1 MKEQRDNTT
10 WKKVRSLL
18 NTIHLWLGVGSG
30 LIIFVVCLTGTVYT
44 FSSEIQKLTDSHI
57 HKVQVP
63 QNATRLAT
71 ETIIEKVLT
80 SVKGG
85 VVQSVVIPSDA
96 NASYQVV
103 VGAADKGEGKKND
116 GGEKKTEAKK
126 EGEVKKRGEAKK
138 GAESKAPAGRARGTT
153 YFVDPYTGAILG
165 TGETSSSEF
174 FMVMFRMH
182 RWLSL
187 DMEIGRPIVGVATII
202 FAILIIT
209 GMVIWFPK
217 KVKNWRQ
224 GLKVKTDGNWKRLN
238 HDLHNALGF
247 YSAIFLLIM
256 ALTGLTWSFQWYK
269 EVYVNMFSS
278 KTKEAKPK
286 ELFSTPGESKASI
299 ERYMLA
305 AGEVLPYEGDYRIN
319 LPRDSAGVVTVTKT
333 GSGFFATSVGDRVTL
348 DQYSAHV
355 LATDIFAD
363 KPFGDQMVSSI
374 KALHIGSF
382 AGMFSKIIY
391 FVTCLIGTS
400 LPVTGVIIWI
410 NKLRKKKTKKKGD
423 AKTRRAA
430 ADPAPAAGI

>member
-1 MKEQRDNTT
+1 MKEQRDNT
-10 WKKVRSLL
+10 WKKVRSLF
-18 NTIHLWLGVGSG
+18 NDIHLWLGIGSG

-44 FSSEIQKLTDSHI
+44 FSSEIQKVTDSHI
-57 HKVQVP
+57 HTVKVPVKGS
-63 QNATRLAT
+63 RLAT

-85 VVQSVVIPSDA
+85 VVQSVVIPSDPGS
-96 NASYQVV
+96 SYQVV
-103 VGAADKGEGKKND
+103 IGASDKGEGRKRE
-116 GGEKKTEAKK
+116 GGEKKAEGKK
-126 EGEVKKRGEAKK
+126 DGEVKKGGEAKK
-138 GAESKAPAGRARGTT
+138 GGESKAPAGRARGTT
-153 YFVDPYTGAILG
+153 YFVDPYTGSILG

-182 RWLSL
+182 RWLLL

-202 FAILIIT
+202 FAILVIT

-217 KVKNWRQ
+217 KVKNWKQ

-269 EVYVNMFSS
+269 EGFVNMFSS
-278 KTKEAKPK
+278 KGKEAKPK

-299 ERYMLA
+299 ERYITA
-305 AGEVLPYEGDYRIN
+305 VGEVLPYEGDYRIN
-319 LPRDSAGVVTVTKT
+319 LPRDSAGVVTVMKT
-333 GSGFFATSVGDRVTL
+333 GTGFFATSVGDRVTL
-348 DQYSAHV
+348 DQYSANV

-363 KPFGDQMVSSI
+363 KPFGDQIVSSI

-382 AGMFSKIIY
+382 AGTFSKIIY
-391 FVTCLIGTS
+391 FITCLIGTS

-410 NKLRKKKTKKKGD
+410 NKLRKKKSEKKRD
-423 AKTRRAA
+423 AKARRAA
-430 ADPAPAAGI
+430 EKAAHA